1 MLRVFLRNPVTQFCL
16 VVILLTVFAGVFA
29 PLLAPHDP
37 YENNILMKFA
47 SPSWEYPL
55 GTDQL
60 GRCVFSRML
69 YGIRPTFFLSLLTMA
84 GTIGLGLLMG
94 VLAGYFRG
102 PIDEF
107 IMRVVDVMLSFPSQI
122 MILAVVALMG
132 VNIENVIIANIFI
145 KWAWYARMI
154 RTAVVKYT
162 ESNFISR
169 HGLGHSEH
177 LHALLPRSRRP
188 GADAGMGRDAQRSQE
203 RHDLQSRADAR
214 SGHCRRR
221 ARRRLQPLGRQPSRR
236 P

>member
-145 KWAWYARMI
+145 KWAWYARMN
-154 RTAVVKYT
+154 RTLFCTPSPSVLGIT
-162 ESNFISR
+162 SFSR
-169 HGLGHSEH
+169 ITCCP
-177 LHALLPRSRRP
+177 ALLPNLPFSRVSTR
-188 GADAGMGRDAQRSQE
+188 AG
-203 RHDLQSRADAR
+203 
-214 SGHCRRR
+214 
-221 ARRRLQPLGRQPSRR
+221 PF
-236 P
+236 